1 MIYPVEQNNYS
12 SGFRKELY
20 NRISQGYHA
29 GMRNV
34 KKFDAWYWYIDIE
47 TIDVVETWIYYQ
59 EEYSEYLVEF
69 QKFLK
74 EIECAQGMAKDD
86 ESENNGEFEYFR
98 EKLFSDIKMKSQ
110 IHYVIGDIV
119 NKYSNRVQDCI
130 VFDFMDKH
138 KRDHALKL
146 FISKKTIIL
155 DEHGHEIH
163 WDINSEARIGAYVQ
177 SYFDTQRGEVQL
189 KALSIQLLGPC
200 SRDAEY
206 DELAELYP
214 EEECQELVLDK
225 SLPQIALIAG
235 ENHGK
240 KDFIAKINKKL
251 QERKC
256 IEFIKTNMCNI
267 REIVSAI
274 EKKNQ
279 EHNVDILVLVRGGG
293 NAEDMCI
300 YNNKLLLD
308 AIKNSKIPVV
318 VGIGHK
324 DDKILAERVAVYGA
338 STPTDAANY
347 INRAIGKFW
356 ESRKIKK
363 DDNLKLDYEALKEEN
378 QNLREENEQL
388 RAEIKRLKNRGIF
401 SRLINL

>member
-12 SGFRKELY
+12 YGFRKK
-20 NRISQGYHA
+20 ISLSYYSGIQ
-29 GMRNV
+29 NV
-34 KKFDAWYWYIDIE
+34 NNEDTWYWYIDIE
-47 TIDVVETWIYYQ
+47 AVDIEEIWADCQ
-59 EEYSEYLVEF
+59 ENYKEYLAEC
-69 QKFLK
+69 QKFLDGIK
-74 EIECAQGMAKDD
+74 NAQETGN
-86 ESENNGEFEYFR
+86 ENNGEFEYFR

-110 IHYVIGDIV
+110 IHYVVGDIV
-119 NKYSNRVQDCI
+119 NKYPHKIQDYI

-138 KRDHALKL
+138 KRDHAFKL
-146 FISKKTIIL
+146 FISKKTTIL
-155 DEHGHEIH
+155 DEYGHKMH
-163 WDINSEARIGAYVQ
+163 WDITSEARIGTYVQ
-177 SYFDTQRGEVQL
+177 SYFDIKRGEVQL
-189 KALSIQLLGPC
+189 RALSIQFLGPC
-200 SRDAEY
+200 SRESEY
-206 DELAELYP
+206 YELSQLYP
-214 EEECQELVLDK
+214 EENSQELVLDK
-225 SLPQIALIAG
+225 SLLRIALIAG

-240 KDFIAKINKKL
+240 KDFLAKINKKL

-267 REIVSAI
+267 QEIASAV

-279 EHNVDILVLVRGGG
+279 EQDVDIIAIVRGGG

-308 AIKNSKIPVV
+308 AIKGSKIPVV

-324 DDKILAERVAVYGA
+324 DDKILAERIAIYGA

-363 DDNLKLDYEALKEEN
+363 ENNLKLDYEALKEENQNLREEN

-388 RAEIKRLKNRGIF
+388 RAEIKRLKNRGIL

>member
-1 MIYPVEQNNYS
+1 MIYRIDQDNYS
-12 SGFRKELY
+12 EDFGKIIYTSNYPGIQNKKKWCWDIDVDIVNTEKILTDFQSSHNNHIEECQKFIANIDKLRLADEVEKSTDFEDFRK
-20 NRISQGYHA
+20 
-29 GMRNV
+29 
-34 KKFDAWYWYIDIE
+34 
-47 TIDVVETWIYYQ
+47 
-59 EEYSEYLVEF
+59 
-69 QKFLK
+69 
-74 EIECAQGMAKDD
+74 
-86 ESENNGEFEYFR
+86 
-98 EKLFSDIKMKSQ
+98 KLFSDIAVPSKKY
-110 IHYVIGDIV
+110 YVIGDIV
-119 NKYSNRVQDCI
+119 NKYTSKEQSFAM
-130 VFDFMDKH
+130 FDFMDNH
-138 KRDHALKL
+138 KREYAIKL
-146 FISKKTIIL
+146 FIDDKTLIKDGTVPWRNI
-155 DEHGHEIH
+155 EE
-163 WDINSEARIGAYVQ
+163 SRISACVH
-177 SYFDTQRGEVQL
+177 SYFSARRGELQL

-200 SRDAEY
+200 SREAEY
-206 DELAELYP
+206 NELAELYP

-225 SLPQIALIAG
+225 SMPQIALIAG
-235 ENHGK
+235 ENHGM
-240 KDFIAKINKKL
+240 KDFLAKINKKL

-267 REIVSAI
+267 QEIVSAI

-279 EHNVDILVLVRGGG
+279 EQDVDIIAIVRGGG

-308 AIKNSKIPVV
+308 AIKDSKIPVV

-347 INRAIGKFW
+347 INRVIGKFW

>member
-1 MIYPVEQNNYS
+1 MICRIAQDNYS
-12 SGFRKELY
+12 EDFGKIIYTSSYPGIQNKRKWYWDIDVDIVNTEKILTDFQSSHNNHIEECQKFIANIDKLRLADEVEKSTDFEDFRK
-20 NRISQGYHA
+20 
-29 GMRNV
+29 
-34 KKFDAWYWYIDIE
+34 
-47 TIDVVETWIYYQ
+47 
-59 EEYSEYLVEF
+59 
-69 QKFLK
+69 
-74 EIECAQGMAKDD
+74 
-86 ESENNGEFEYFR
+86 
-98 EKLFSDIKMKSQ
+98 KLFSDIAVPSKKY
-110 IHYVIGDIV
+110 YVIGDIV
-119 NKYSNRVQDCI
+119 NKYTSKEQSFAM
-130 VFDFMDKH
+130 FDFMDNH
-138 KRDHALKL
+138 KREYAIKL
-146 FISKKTIIL
+146 FIDDKTLIKDGTVPWRNI
-155 DEHGHEIH
+155 EE
-163 WDINSEARIGAYVQ
+163 SRISACVH
-177 SYFDTQRGEVQL
+177 SYFSARRGELQL

-200 SRDAEY
+200 SREAEY
-206 DELAELYP
+206 NELAELYP

-225 SLPQIALIAG
+225 SMPQIALIAG
-235 ENHGK
+235 ENHGM
-240 KDFIAKINKKL
+240 KDFLAKINKKL

-256 IEFIKTNMCNI
+256 IEFVKTNMCNI

-279 EHNVDILVLVRGGG
+279 EQNVDILVLVRGGG

-363 DDNLKLDYEALKEEN
+363 VDNLKLDYEALKEEN

>member
-86 ESENNGEFEYFR
+86 ESGNNGEFEYFR

>member
-1 MIYPVEQNNYS
+1 MICRIDQDNYS
-12 SGFRKELY
+12 GDFGKIIYTSKYPGIQNKKKWYWDIDVDIVNTEKILTDFQSSHNNHIEECQKFIANINKLRLADEIEKSTDFEDFRK
-20 NRISQGYHA
+20 
-29 GMRNV
+29 
-34 KKFDAWYWYIDIE
+34 
-47 TIDVVETWIYYQ
+47 
-59 EEYSEYLVEF
+59 
-69 QKFLK
+69 
-74 EIECAQGMAKDD
+74 
-86 ESENNGEFEYFR
+86 
-98 EKLFSDIKMKSQ
+98 KLFSDIAVPSKKY
-110 IHYVIGDIV
+110 YVIGDIV
-119 NKYSNRVQDCI
+119 NKYTSKEQSFAM
-130 VFDFMDKH
+130 FDFMDNH
-138 KRDHALKL
+138 KREYAIKL
-146 FISKKTIIL
+146 FIDDKTNITDGTVPWRNIK
-155 DEHGHEIH
+155 E
-163 WDINSEARIGAYVQ
+163 SRIGACVH
-177 SYFDTQRGEVQL
+177 SYFNARRGELQL

-200 SRDAEY
+200 SREAEY

-214 EEECQELVLDK
+214 EEKSQELVLDK
-225 SLPQIALIAG
+225 SLPRIALIAG

-240 KDFIAKINKKL
+240 KDFDSKINRKL
-251 QERKC
+251 KEENC
-256 IEFIKTNMCNI
+256 IDFIKTNISNI
-267 REIVSAI
+267 PEIISAI
-274 EKKNQ
+274 EKKNLEQ
-279 EHNVDILVLVRGGG
+279 DVDIIAIVRGGG

-363 DDNLKLDYEALKEEN
+363 EDNLKLDYEALKEEN

>member
-1 MIYPVEQNNYS
+1 MIYRIDQDNYS
-12 SGFRKELY
+12 EDFGKIIYTSNYPGIQNKKKWCWDIDVDIVNTEKILTDFQSSHNNHIEECQKFIANIDKLRLADEVEKSTDFEDFRK
-20 NRISQGYHA
+20 
-29 GMRNV
+29 
-34 KKFDAWYWYIDIE
+34 
-47 TIDVVETWIYYQ
+47 
-59 EEYSEYLVEF
+59 
-69 QKFLK
+69 
-74 EIECAQGMAKDD
+74 
-86 ESENNGEFEYFR
+86 
-98 EKLFSDIKMKSQ
+98 KLFSDIAVPSKKY
-110 IHYVIGDIV
+110 YVIGDIV
-119 NKYSNRVQDCI
+119 NKYTSKEQSFAM
-130 VFDFMDKH
+130 FDFMDNH
-138 KRDHALKL
+138 KREYAIKL
-146 FISKKTIIL
+146 FIDDKTLIKDGTVPWRNI
-155 DEHGHEIH
+155 EE
-163 WDINSEARIGAYVQ
+163 SRISACVH
-177 SYFDTQRGEVQL
+177 SYFSARRGELQL

-200 SRDAEY
+200 SREAEY
-206 DELAELYP
+206 NELAELYP
-214 EEECQELVLDK
+214 EEDSQELVLDK
-225 SLPQIALIAG
+225 SMPQIALIAG
-235 ENHGK
+235 ENHGM
-240 KDFIAKINKKL
+240 KDFLAKINKKL

-267 REIVSAI
+267 QEIVSAI

-279 EHNVDILVLVRGGG
+279 EQDVDIIAIVRGGG
-293 NAEDMCI
+293 NAEDICI

-347 INRAIGKFW
+347 INRVIGKFW

>member
-12 SGFRKELY
+12 SGFRIELS

-34 KKFDAWYWYIDIE
+34 NKFGAWYWYIDIE
-47 TIDVVETWIYYQ
+47 TVDVVETWRYYQ
-59 EEYSEYLVEF
+59 EEYSEYFVEF

-110 IHYVIGDIV
+110 IHYVVGDIV
-119 NKYSNRVQDCI
+119 NKYTHKIQDCI

-146 FISKKTIIL
+146 FICKKTTIL
-155 DEHGHEIH
+155 DEHGHEMH
-163 WDINSEARIGAYVQ
+163 WDINREARIGAYVQ
-177 SYFDTQRGEVQL
+177 SYFDIQRGEVQL
-189 KALSIQLLGPC
+189 RALSIQFFGPC

-214 EEECQELVLDK
+214 EEERQELVLDK

-240 KDFIAKINKKL
+240 KDFLAKINKKL

-267 REIVSAI
+267 QEIVSAI

-279 EHNVDILVLVRGGG
+279 EQDVDIIAIVRGGG
-293 NAEDMCI
+293 NAEDMCL

-308 AIKNSKIPVV
+308 AIKDSPIPVV

-347 INRAIGKFW
+347 INRAVGKFW

-363 DDNLKLDYEALKEEN
+363 EDNRKLDYEALKEEN

-388 RAEIKRLKNRGIF
+388 RAEIKRLKNRGIL

>member
-1 MIYPVEQNNYS
+1 MIYRIDQDNYS
-12 SGFRKELY
+12 EDFGKIIYTSNYPGIQNKKKWCWDIDVDIVNTEKILTDFQSSHNNHIEECQKFIANIDKLRLADEVEKSTDFEDFRK
-20 NRISQGYHA
+20 
-29 GMRNV
+29 
-34 KKFDAWYWYIDIE
+34 
-47 TIDVVETWIYYQ
+47 
-59 EEYSEYLVEF
+59 
-69 QKFLK
+69 
-74 EIECAQGMAKDD
+74 
-86 ESENNGEFEYFR
+86 
-98 EKLFSDIKMKSQ
+98 KLFSDIAVPSKKY
-110 IHYVIGDIV
+110 YVIGDIV
-119 NKYSNRVQDCI
+119 NKYTSKEQSFAM
-130 VFDFMDKH
+130 FDFMDNH
-138 KRDHALKL
+138 KREYAIKL
-146 FISKKTIIL
+146 FIDDKTLIKDGTVPWRNI
-155 DEHGHEIH
+155 EE
-163 WDINSEARIGAYVQ
+163 SRISACVH
-177 SYFDTQRGEVQL
+177 SYFSARRGELQL

-200 SRDAEY
+200 SREAEY
-206 DELAELYP
+206 NELAELYP

-225 SLPQIALIAG
+225 SMPQIALIAG
-235 ENHGK
+235 ENHGM
-240 KDFIAKINKKL
+240 KDFLAKINKKL

-267 REIVSAI
+267 QEIVSAI

-279 EHNVDILVLVRGGG
+279 EQDVDILVLVRGGG

-347 INRAIGKFW
+347 INRVIGKFW

-388 RAEIKRLKNRGIF
+388 RAEIKRLKNRGII

>member
-1 MIYPVEQNNYS
+1 MICRIAQENYS
-12 SGFRKELY
+12 EDFRKIVSKIRYPGIQNE
-20 NRISQGYHA
+20 
-29 GMRNV
+29 
-34 KKFDAWYWYIDIE
+34 KEWYWYINMDTVNLENILTDFQSSHHKHIE
-47 TIDVVETWIYYQ
+47 EC
-59 EEYSEYLVEF
+59 
-69 QKFLK
+69 QKFIANIDKLRL
-74 EIECAQGMAKDD
+74 AD
-86 ESENNGEFEYFR
+86 EVEKSTDFEDFR
-98 EKLFSDIKMKSQ
+98 KKLFSDVAVPSKKY
-110 IHYVIGDIV
+110 YVIGDIV
-119 NKYSNRVQDCI
+119 NKYTSKEQSFVM
-130 VFDFMDKH
+130 FDFMDNH
-138 KRDHALKL
+138 KREYAIKL
-146 FISKKTIIL
+146 FIDDKTIIK
-155 DEHGHEIH
+155 DGTVPWRNIEE
-163 WDINSEARIGAYVQ
+163 SRIGTCVH
-177 SYFDTQRGEVQL
+177 SYFSARRGEVQL

-200 SRDAEY
+200 SREEEY

-214 EEECQELVLDK
+214 EEESQELVLDK
-225 SLPQIALIAG
+225 SLPRIALIAG

-240 KDFIAKINKKL
+240 KDFDSKINRKL
-251 QERKC
+251 REENC
-256 IEFIKTNMCNI
+256 IDFIKTNMSNI
-267 REIVSAI
+267 PEIISAI

-279 EHNVDILVLVRGGG
+279 EQNVDIIAIVRGGG

-356 ESRKIKK
+356 DKDNKIKTETK
-363 DDNLKLDYEALKEEN
+363 QKSYFEVLKEEN

-388 RAEIKRLKNRGIF
+388 RAEIKRLKHRGIF

>member
-1 MIYPVEQNNYS
+1 MIYRIDQDNYS
-12 SGFRKELY
+12 EDFGKIIYTSNYPGIQNKKKWCWDIDVDIVNTEKILTDFQSSHNNHIEECQKFIANIDKLRLADEVEKSTDFEDFRK
-20 NRISQGYHA
+20 
-29 GMRNV
+29 
-34 KKFDAWYWYIDIE
+34 
-47 TIDVVETWIYYQ
+47 
-59 EEYSEYLVEF
+59 
-69 QKFLK
+69 
-74 EIECAQGMAKDD
+74 
-86 ESENNGEFEYFR
+86 
-98 EKLFSDIKMKSQ
+98 KLFSDIAVPSKKY
-110 IHYVIGDIV
+110 YVIGDIV
-119 NKYSNRVQDCI
+119 NKYTSKEQSFAM
-130 VFDFMDKH
+130 FDFMDNH
-138 KRDHALKL
+138 KREYAIKL
-146 FISKKTIIL
+146 FIDDKTLIKDGTVPWRNI
-155 DEHGHEIH
+155 EE
-163 WDINSEARIGAYVQ
+163 SRISACVH
-177 SYFDTQRGEVQL
+177 SYFSARRGELQL

-200 SRDAEY
+200 SREAEY
-206 DELAELYP
+206 NELAELYP

-225 SLPQIALIAG
+225 SMPQIALIAG
-235 ENHGK
+235 ENHGM
-240 KDFIAKINKKL
+240 KDFLAKINKKL

-267 REIVSAI
+267 QEIVSAI

-279 EHNVDILVLVRGGG
+279 EQDVDIIAIVRGGG

>member
-1 MIYPVEQNNYS
+1 MIYRIEQDNYS
-12 SGFRKELY
+12 EDFGKIIYTSSYPGIQNKRKWCWDIDVDIVNTEKILTDFQSSHNNHIEECQKFIAIIDKLRLADEVEKSTDFEDFRK
-20 NRISQGYHA
+20 
-29 GMRNV
+29 
-34 KKFDAWYWYIDIE
+34 
-47 TIDVVETWIYYQ
+47 
-59 EEYSEYLVEF
+59 
-69 QKFLK
+69 
-74 EIECAQGMAKDD
+74 
-86 ESENNGEFEYFR
+86 
-98 EKLFSDIKMKSQ
+98 KLFSNIAVPSKKY
-110 IHYVIGDIV
+110 YVIGDIV
-119 NKYSNRVQDCI
+119 NKYTSKEQSFAM
-130 VFDFMDKH
+130 FDFMDNH
-138 KRDHALKL
+138 KREYAIKL
-146 FISKKTIIL
+146 FIDDKTLIKDGTVPWKNI
-155 DEHGHEIH
+155 EE
-163 WDINSEARIGAYVQ
+163 SRISACVH
-177 SYFDTQRGEVQL
+177 SYFSARRGEVQL

-214 EEECQELVLDK
+214 EEDSQELVLDK
-225 SLPQIALIAG
+225 SLPRIALIAG

-240 KDFIAKINKKL
+240 KDFDSKINRKL
-251 QERKC
+251 REENC
-256 IEFIKTNMCNI
+256 IDFIKTNMSNI
-267 REIVSAI
+267 PEIVSAI

-279 EHNVDILVLVRGGG
+279 EQNVDILVIVRGGG

-363 DDNLKLDYEALKEEN
+363 EDNLKLDYEALKEEN

>member
-12 SGFRKELY
+12 SGFRMELS
-20 NRISQGYHA
+20 NNISQGYHD

-34 KKFDAWYWYIDIE
+34 NNFDAWYWYIDIE
-47 TIDVVETWIYYQ
+47 TVDVVETWRYYQ
-59 EEYSEYLVEF
+59 KEYSEYWVEF
-69 QKFLK
+69 QNFLK
-74 EIECAQGMAKDD
+74 EIECAQGMTKDD

-98 EKLFSDIKMKSQ
+98 KKLLSNIKMTPQ
-110 IHYVIGDIV
+110 IHYIIGDIV
-119 NKYSNRVQDCI
+119 NKYTHKIQDCI

-146 FISKKTIIL
+146 FICKKTTIL
-155 DEHGHEIH
+155 DEHGQEMH
-163 WDINSEARIGAYVQ
+163 WDIDSEARIGAYVQ

-189 KALSIQLLGPC
+189 RALSIQFFGPC

-214 EEECQELVLDK
+214 EEESQELVLDK
-225 SLPQIALIAG
+225 SLPRIALIAG

-240 KDFIAKINKKL
+240 KDFLAKINKKL

-256 IEFIKTNMCNI
+256 IEFVKTNMCNI

-279 EHNVDILVLVRGGG
+279 EQNVDILVLVRGGG

-347 INRAIGKFW
+347 INRVIGKFW

-363 DDNLKLDYEALKEEN
+363 EDNLKLDYETLKEEN

>member
-1 MIYPVEQNNYS
+1 MICRIDQDNYS
-12 SGFRKELY
+12 GDFGKIIYTSNYPGIQNKKKWCWDIDVDIVNTEKILTDFQSSHNNHIEECQKFIANINKLRLADEIEKSTDFEDFRK
-20 NRISQGYHA
+20 
-29 GMRNV
+29 
-34 KKFDAWYWYIDIE
+34 
-47 TIDVVETWIYYQ
+47 
-59 EEYSEYLVEF
+59 
-69 QKFLK
+69 
-74 EIECAQGMAKDD
+74 
-86 ESENNGEFEYFR
+86 
-98 EKLFSDIKMKSQ
+98 KLFSDIAVPSKKY
-110 IHYVIGDIV
+110 YVIGDIV
-119 NKYSNRVQDCI
+119 NKYTSKEQSFAM
-130 VFDFMDKH
+130 FDFMDKH
-138 KRDHALKL
+138 KREYAIKL
-146 FISKKTIIL
+146 FIDDKTNITDGTVPWRNI
-155 DEHGHEIH
+155 EE
-163 WDINSEARIGAYVQ
+163 SRIGACVH
-177 SYFDTQRGEVQL
+177 SYFNARRGEVQL

-200 SRDAEY
+200 SREAEY

-225 SLPQIALIAG
+225 SLPRIALIAG

-240 KDFIAKINKKL
+240 KDFDSKINRKL
-251 QERKC
+251 KEENC
-256 IEFIKTNMCNI
+256 IDFIKTNMSNI
-267 REIVSAI
+267 PEIISAI
-274 EKKNQ
+274 EKKNLEQ
-279 EHNVDILVLVRGGG
+279 DVDIIAIVRGGG

-347 INRAIGKFW
+347 INRVIGKFW